1 MRHGMR
7 TAGFVSSLSVVR
19 VGANAPAAVASD
31 QAPPK
36 HVAYMEVGS
45 GFTDANIAE
54 ICHNRKAWS
63 CAH

>member
-7 TAGFVSSLSVVR
+7 TAGFLSSPSVVS

-36 HVAYMEVGS
+36 HIAYVEVDS

-54 ICHNRKAWS
+54 ICHNRKASS